1 MQWSI
6 LSINVSGENII
17 KMTKSTPNETEL
29 SPGVVPIIEDELR
42 QWKVV
47 IGTITATHGLKG
59 FVRISPRT
67 QLDVRFSPGSVL
79 CLVSPMER
87 RKLVTIE
94 KSFKRGPV
102 WVAQFEG
109 FESIDDAEETRD
121 WELTVIE
128 DIRPELKND
137 EFLVNDI
144 IGLNVV
150 TTDGTDLGKISD
162 VMNLPANDVYV
173 IDTGLIPATKEVVK
187 QIDLSGNRMVITP
200 ISGLFDRA
208 NEQ

>member
-1 MQWSI
+1 
-6 LSINVSGENII
+6 
-17 KMTKSTPNETEL
+17 MTSSTPNKAEL
-29 SPGVVPIIEDELR
+29 SGGVVPIIEDELR
-42 QWKVV
+42 KWSVV
-47 IGTITATHGLKG
+47 IGIITAPHGLKG

-67 QLDVRFSPGSVL
+67 ELDVRFSPGSVL
-79 CLVSPMER
+79 CLVSPLER

-94 KSFKRGPV
+94 KSFKRGAV

-109 FESIDDAEETRD
+109 FKTIDAAEEARN

-150 TTDGTDLGKISD
+150 TTEGKDLGKISD

-187 QIDLSGNRMVITP
+187 QIDLSGNRMVIAP